1 MGRRERVRRNGHPPT
16 APRLHVS
23 ADNAFV
29 MKKQLVERFNMEPK
43 AADKEIGLGDI
54 DYVD

>member
-1 MGRRERVRRNGHPPT
+1 
-16 APRLHVS
+16 
-23 ADNAFV
+23 